1 MSICTSDVQYMA
13 YVNGRIVGRVEHNTT
28 CVSFYNTDTDCIM
41 VLEAGRLSMQ
51 PYRPGVYR
59 ISP

>member
-1 MSICTSDVQYMA
+1 MSICTSDVLYMA
-13 YVNGRIVGRVEHNTT
+13 YVNGRIVGRVKPNTT
-28 CVSFYNTDTDCIM
+28 CVSFYNADTDWIM
-41 VLEAGRLSMQ
+41 VLEAGRLSMR